1 MTYPFERGIQ
11 LAKNNKNNKKIE
23 SIQKKLE
30 NGELTKNEDALFI
43 NNPDYFLTFSDLEIS
58 DGIDIIE
65 NIMVLSNN
73 YISFNRQNETE
84 PLTDVEL
91 MEITEEYKENNS
103 IEGGYICQSFDKI
116 DFIVNSYNDIT
127 VITVISNDL
136 EIHDFYN
143 DLKVVNSWKGFSN
156 AKLNLGQIILLNHAF
171 SPKLLIQLYKVAT
184 KQKAKFF
191 ESLHLPAHINYISNN
206 EDFLVIAS
214 NLPEETL
221 DQDYIMEIGLD
232 ITNMEYEDDEIDL
245 NEFIERIEDAVVIS
259 CEDALKK
266 INLSAG
272 ILDYLV
278 SEGIQIGDMIEVGMS
293 LLENVEETDELK
305 DKLEKQLLKSIS
317 DKNITALLMGAIRM
331 EEDFKKGRVREI
343 NLSEK
348 LIHFYPDELIGAT
361 IANQIAGTKGLLNF
375 RRYSENKPGILYGLG
390 PILSN
395 AFAGLIAACM
405 TKILE
410 E

>member
-1 MTYPFERGIQ
+1 M
-11 LAKNNKNNKKIE
+11 AKKNKNKKEIA
-23 SIQKKLE
+23 IIKK
-30 NGELTKNEDALFI
+30 ELTNGKLMKSEDALYI

-65 NIMVLSNN
+65 NIMILSNN
-73 YISFNRQNETE
+73 YINFNREDDDET
-84 PLTDVEL
+84 LTDVEL
-91 MEITEEYKENNS
+91 MEITEEYKEKES

-116 DFIVNSYNDIT
+116 DHIINSYDDIT

-136 EIHDFYN
+136 EVQEFYN
-143 DLKVVNSWKGFSN
+143 DLKVVNSWKGFDN
-156 AKLNLGQIILLNHAF
+156 AKLNFGQIILLNHAF
-171 SPKLLIQLYKVAT
+171 SPKLLIQLYKIAT

-191 ESLHLPAHINYISNN
+191 ESLHFPIHINNILNN

-232 ITNMEYEDDEIDL
+232 ITNMEYEDDDVDL
-245 NEFIERIEDAVVIS
+245 AEFTQRIEDAVVIS

-266 INLSAG
+266 INLNIG

-278 SEGIQIGDMIEVGMS
+278 SEGILIGDLIEVGMS
-293 LLENVEETDELK
+293 LLENMEPTDELK
-305 DKLEKQLLKSIS
+305 KKLETQMLKSMS
-317 DKNITALLMGAIRM
+317 DRNINALIVGAIRM
-331 EEDFKKGRVREI
+331 EEDFQKGRVREI
-343 NLSEK
+343 DLNEK

-361 IANQIAGTKGLLNF
+361 IANQIAGTKAVLNF
-375 RRYSENKPGILYGLG
+375 RRYSKSKPGILYGLG

-395 AFAGLIAACM
+395 TFAGLVAGSM

>member
-1 MTYPFERGIQ
+1 M
-11 LAKNNKNNKKIE
+11 AKKNKNIKEIK
-23 SIQKKLE
+23 SIKSKLA
-30 NGELTKNEDALFI
+30 NGELIKNEDALYI
-43 NNPDYFLTFSDLEIS
+43 NNPDYFLTFSDLEVS

-65 NIMVLSNN
+65 NIMVLSDD
-73 YISFNRQNETE
+73 YISFNRENEDDA
-84 PLTDVEL
+84 LTDVEL
-91 MEITEEYKENNS
+91 MEITEEYKEEKA

-116 DFIVNSYNDIT
+116 DYIINNYDDIT

-136 EIHDFYN
+136 EVQDFYN
-143 DLKVVNSWKGFSN
+143 ELKVVNSWKGFSN
-156 AKLNLGQIILLNHAF
+156 AKLNLGQIILLDHAF
-171 SPKLLIQLYKVAT
+171 SPKLLIQLYKIAT

-191 ESLHLPAHINYISNN
+191 ESLHLPSHINNISNN
-206 EDFLVIAS
+206 EDFLVIGS

-245 NEFIERIEDAVVIS
+245 DEFIERIEDAVIIS
-259 CEDALKK
+259 CEDALEK
-266 INLSAG
+266 INLNTG

-278 SEGIQIGDMIEVGMS
+278 SEGIQIGELIEVGMS
-293 LLENVEETDELK
+293 LLENMEPTDELK
-305 DKLEKQLLKSIS
+305 DKLEKQLLESIS
-317 DKNITALLMGAIRM
+317 DRNINALLIGAIRM

-343 NLSEK
+343 NLNEK
-348 LIHFYPDELIGAT
+348 LVHFYPDALIGAT
-361 IANQIAGTKGLLNF
+361 IANQIAGTKGVLNF

-395 AFAGLIAACM
+395 AFAGLIGGCM

-410 E
+410 

>member
-1 MTYPFERGIQ
+1 M
-11 LAKNNKNNKKIE
+11 AKKNKNNKEIE
-23 SIQKKLE
+23 SIQKNLE
-30 NGELTKNEDALFI
+30 NGELIKNEDALYI

-84 PLTDVEL
+84 PLNDVEL
-91 MEITEEYKENNS
+91 MEITEEYKENNG

-116 DFIVNSYNDIT
+116 DYVINSYDDIT
-127 VITVISNDL
+127 IITVISNDL
-136 EIHDFYN
+136 EVQDFYN

-156 AKLNLGQIILLNHAF
+156 AKLNFGQIILLNHAF
-171 SPKLLIQLYKVAT
+171 SPKLLIQLYKIAT

-245 NEFIERIEDAVVIS
+245 AEFNERIEDAVIIS
-259 CEDALKK
+259 CEDALEK
-266 INLSAG
+266 IGLNTG

-278 SEGIQIGDMIEVGMS
+278 SEGIQIGELIEVGMS
-293 LLENVEETDELK
+293 LLENIEESDELK
-305 DKLEKQLLKSIS
+305 DKLEKQLLKSMS
-317 DKNITALLMGAIRM
+317 DRNINALIMGAIRM

-343 NLSEK
+343 NLNEK
-348 LIHFYPDELIGAT
+348 LIHFYPDELIGAS
-361 IANQIAGTKGLLNF
+361 IANQIAGTKALLNF
-375 RRYSENKPGILYGLG
+375 RRYSKNKPGILYGLG

-395 AFAGLIAACM
+395 TFAGLIAGCM

>member
-1 MTYPFERGIQ
+1 M
-11 LAKNNKNNKKIE
+11 AKKNKNIKEIK
-23 SIQKKLE
+23 SIKSKLV
-30 NGELTKNEDALFI
+30 NGELIKNEDALYI

-65 NIMVLSNN
+65 NIMVLSDN
-73 YISFNRQNETE
+73 YISFNRENEGT
-84 PLTDVEL
+84 LTDVEL
-91 MEITEEYKENNS
+91 MEITEEYKEKNA
-103 IEGGYICQSFDKI
+103 IEGGYISQSFDKI
-116 DFIVNSYNDIT
+116 DYIINSYDDIT

-136 EIHDFYN
+136 QIQEFYN
-143 DLKVVNSWKGFSN
+143 DLKVLNSWKGFEN
-156 AKLNLGQIILLNHAF
+156 AKVDFGQIIILNHAF
-171 SPKLLIQLYKVAT
+171 SPKLLIQLYKIAT

-191 ESLHLPAHINYISNN
+191 ESLHLPIHINNILNN
-206 EDFLVIAS
+206 KDFLVVAS

-221 DQDYIMEIGLD
+221 DQEYIMEIGLD
-232 ITNMEYEDDEIDL
+232 ITNMEYEDDDINLD
-245 NEFIERIEDAVVIS
+245 EFIQRIEDAVVIS

-266 INLSAG
+266 IDLNTG

-278 SEGIQIGDMIEVGMS
+278 SEGIQIGDLIEVGMS
-293 LLENVEETDELK
+293 LLENMGPTDELK

-317 DKNITALLMGAIRM
+317 DRNINALLIAAIRI
-331 EEDFKKGRVREI
+331 EEDFQKGRVREI
-343 NLSEK
+343 NLNEK

-361 IANQIAGTKGLLNF
+361 IANQIAGTKALLNF
-375 RRYSENKPGILYGLG
+375 KRYSKEKPGILYGLG

-395 AFAGLIAACM
+395 TFAGLIAGCM

>member
-1 MTYPFERGIQ
+1 M
-11 LAKNNKNNKKIE
+11 AKKNKNIKEIK
-23 SIQKKLE
+23 SIKSKLV
-30 NGELTKNEDALFI
+30 NGELIKNEDALYI

-65 NIMVLSNN
+65 NIMVLSDN
-73 YISFNRQNETE
+73 YISFNRENESET
-84 PLTDVEL
+84 LTDVEL
-91 MEITEEYKENNS
+91 MEITEEYKENNA

-116 DFIVNSYNDIT
+116 EHIINAYDDIT

-136 EIHDFYN
+136 EVQDFHN
-143 DLKVVNSWKGFSN
+143 ELKVVNSWKGFGN
-156 AKLNLGQIILLNHAF
+156 AKLDFGQIILLNHAF
-171 SPKLLIQLYKVAT
+171 SPKLLIQLYKIAT

-191 ESLHLPAHINYISNN
+191 ESLHLPIHINNILNN
-206 EDFLVIAS
+206 KDFLVIAS

-245 NEFIERIEDAVVIS
+245 DEFIQRIEDAVTIS
-259 CEDALKK
+259 SEDALEK
-266 INLSAG
+266 IGLNVG

-278 SEGIQIGDMIEVGMS
+278 SKGILIGDVIEVGIS
-293 LLENVEETDELK
+293 LLENMEATDELK
-305 DKLEKQLLKSIS
+305 DKLEKQLLKSMK
-317 DKNITALLMGAIRM
+317 DKNINALLIGAIRM
-331 EEDFKKGRVREI
+331 EEDFRKGRVREI
-343 NLSEK
+343 NLNEK

-361 IANQIAGTKGLLNF
+361 IANQIAGTKAVLNF
-375 RRYSENKPGILYGLG
+375 RRYSKEKPGILYGLG

-395 AFAGLIAACM
+395 TFAGLIAGSM

>member
-1 MTYPFERGIQ
+1 MS
-11 LAKNNKNNKKIE
+11 KKNKNPKGIE
-23 SIQKKLE
+23 SIQNKLV
-30 NGELTKNEDALFI
+30 NGELIKNEDSLYI
-43 NNPDYFLTFSDLEIS
+43 NNPDYLLTFSDLEIS

-65 NIMVLSNN
+65 NIMVLSND
-73 YISFNRQNETE
+73 YINFNRINEE
-84 PLTDVEL
+84 DELTDIEL
-91 MEITEEYKENNS
+91 MEITEDYKEKNE

-116 DFIVNSYNDIT
+116 EYLINSYDDIT

-136 EIHDFYN
+136 EVQDFHD
-143 DLKVVNSWKGFSN
+143 DLKVVNSWKGFEN
-156 AKLNLGQIILLNHAF
+156 AKLNFGQIILLNHAF
-171 SPKLLIQLYKVAT
+171 SPKLLIQLYKIAT

-191 ESLHLPAHINYISNN
+191 ESLHLPAHINHILNN

-232 ITNMEYEDDEIDL
+232 ITNMEYEDDDVDL
-245 NEFIERIEDAVVIS
+245 AEFTQRIEDAVVIS

-266 INLSAG
+266 INLNIG

-278 SEGIQIGDMIEVGMS
+278 SEGILIGDLIEVGMS
-293 LLENVEETDELK
+293 LLENMEPTDELK
-305 DKLEKQLLKSIS
+305 KKLETQMLKSMS
-317 DKNITALLMGAIRM
+317 DRNINALIVGAIRM
-331 EEDFKKGRVREI
+331 EEDFQKGRVREI
-343 NLSEK
+343 DLNEK

-361 IANQIAGTKGLLNF
+361 IANQIAGTKAVLNF
-375 RRYSENKPGILYGLG
+375 RRYSNSKPGILYGLV

-395 AFAGLIAACM
+395 TFAGLVAGSM

>member
-1 MTYPFERGIQ
+1 M
-11 LAKNNKNNKKIE
+11 AKKNKNIKEIKSIKNK
-23 SIQKKLE
+23 LV
-30 NGELTKNEDALFI
+30 NGELIKNEDALYI

-73 YISFNRQNETE
+73 YIDFNRASEDET
-84 PLTDVEL
+84 LTDVEL
-91 MEITEEYKENNS
+91 MEITEEYKEKND
-103 IEGGYICQSFDKI
+103 IDGGYICQSFDKI
-116 DFIVNSYNDIT
+116 SHIINSYDDIT

-136 EIHDFYN
+136 EVQDFYN
-143 DLKVVNSWKGFSN
+143 GLKVVNSWKGFDN
-156 AKLNLGQIILLNHAF
+156 AKIDFGHIILLNHAF
-171 SPKLLIQLYKVAT
+171 SPKLLIQLYKIAT

-191 ESLHLPAHINYISNN
+191 ESLHLPIHINNILNN
-206 EDFLVIAS
+206 KDFLVIAS

-245 NEFIERIEDAVVIS
+245 DEFIQRIEDAVTIS
-259 CEDALKK
+259 SEDALEK
-266 INLSAG
+266 IGLNVG

-278 SEGIQIGDMIEVGMS
+278 SKGILIGDLIEVGIS
-293 LLENVEETDELK
+293 LLENMEATDELK
-305 DKLEKQLLKSIS
+305 DKLEKQLLKSMK
-317 DKNITALLMGAIRM
+317 DKNINALLIGAIRM
-331 EEDFKKGRVREI
+331 EEDFRKGRVREI
-343 NLSEK
+343 NLNEK

-361 IANQIAGTKGLLNF
+361 IANQIAGTKAVLNF
-375 RRYSENKPGILYGLG
+375 RRYSKEKPGILYGLG

-395 AFAGLIAACM
+395 TFAGLIAGSM

>member
-1 MTYPFERGIQ
+1 M
-11 LAKNNKNNKKIE
+11 AKKNKNIKEIK
-23 SIQKKLE
+23 SIKSKLA
-30 NGELTKNEDALFI
+30 NGELIKNEDALYI
-43 NNPDYFLTFSDLEIS
+43 NNPDYFLTFSDLEVS

-65 NIMVLSNN
+65 NIMVLSDD
-73 YISFNRQNETE
+73 YISFHRENEDDA
-84 PLTDVEL
+84 LTDVEL
-91 MEITEEYKENNS
+91 MEITEEYKEEKA

-116 DFIVNSYNDIT
+116 DYITNTYDDIT

-136 EIHDFYN
+136 EVQDFYK

-156 AKLNLGQIILLNHAF
+156 AKLNLGQIILLDHAF
-171 SPKLLIQLYKVAT
+171 SPKLLIQLYKIAT

-191 ESLHLPAHINYISNN
+191 ESLHLPSHINNISNN
-206 EDFLVIAS
+206 EDFLVIGS

-245 NEFIERIEDAVVIS
+245 DEFIERIEDAVIIS
-259 CEDALKK
+259 CEDALEK
-266 INLSAG
+266 INLNTG

-278 SEGIQIGDMIEVGMS
+278 SEGIQIGELIEVGMS
-293 LLENVEETDELK
+293 LLENMEPTDELK
-305 DKLEKQLLKSIS
+305 DKLEKQLLESIS
-317 DKNITALLMGAIRM
+317 DRNINALIIGAIRM

-343 NLSEK
+343 NLNEK
-348 LIHFYPDELIGAT
+348 LVHFYPDALIGAT
-361 IANQIAGTKGLLNF
+361 IANQIAGTKGVLNF

-395 AFAGLIAACM
+395 AFAGLIGGCM

-410 E
+410 

>member
-1 MTYPFERGIQ
+1 MSK
-11 LAKNNKNNKKIE
+11 KNKHNKNIKEIE
-23 SIQKKLE
+23 SIKNKLV
-30 NGELTKNEDALFI
+30 NGELIKNEDALYI

-65 NIMVLSNN
+65 NIMVLSDN
-73 YISFNRQNETE
+73 YISFNRENDDE
-84 PLTDVEL
+84 PLNDVEL
-91 MEITEEYKENNS
+91 MEITEEYKEKND
-103 IEGGYICQSFDKI
+103 IDGGYIAQSFDKI
-116 DFIVNSYNDIT
+116 DFIINDYDDIT

-136 EIHDFYN
+136 EVQEFYN
-143 DLKVVNSWKGFSN
+143 DLKVVNSWKGFSH
-156 AKLNLGQIILLNHAF
+156 AKIDFGQIIILNHAF

-191 ESLHLPAHINYISNN
+191 ESLHLPLHINNILNN
-206 EDFLVIAS
+206 NDFLAIAS

-245 NEFIERIEDAVVIS
+245 DEFVERIEDAVVIS

-266 INLSAG
+266 IKLDIG

-278 SEGIQIGDMIEVGMS
+278 SEGILIGDLIEAGMS
-293 LLENVEETDELK
+293 LLENIEETDELK
-305 DKLEKQLLKSIS
+305 EKLEKQLLKSIS
-317 DKNITALLMGAIRM
+317 DKNITALLIASIGM

-343 NLSEK
+343 NLNEK
-348 LIHFYPDELIGAT
+348 LIHFYPDELIGAA
-361 IANQIAGTKGLLNF
+361 IANQIAGTKALLNF
-375 RRYSENKPGILYGLG
+375 RRYSKEKPGILYGLG

-395 AFAGLIAACM
+395 TFAGLIAGCM